1 MNPVAFGKLPAHGDF
16 VSRGLSP
23 TQSDTWDEWF
33 AGAIEAGRSQFVDRF
48 SEVHGSAP
56 AWRFLL
62 GAGKLGSGWRVG
74 AIAPS
79 VDSVGRAF
87 FIMAGYEAA
96 TPDARAFLAAEC
108 AELALREAIIST
120 RSIDELMDLL
130 AGAVPHHAA
139 IADLSIANDASVAW
153 TLSAANGEGAAT
165 LPSADLSNLAALMFG
180 ETGA

>member
-1 MNPVAFGKLPAHGDF
+1 MKPVAFGKLPAHGDF

-23 TQSDTWDEWF
+23 SQSETWDGWF
-33 AGAIEAGRSQFVDRF
+33 AGAIESGRSQFANRF
-48 SEVHGSAP
+48 SDVHGSAP

-62 GAGKLGSGWRVG
+62 GAGRLGSGWRVG

-120 RSIDELMDLL
+120 RNIDELMDLL
-130 AGAVPHHAA
+130 AGAMPHHAA
-139 IADLSIANDASVAW
+139 IADWSINTDACVAW
-153 TLSAANGEGAAT
+153 TLSPANGDGAAA
-165 LPSADLSNLAALMFG
+165 LPSADLSNLAALVFG
-180 ETGA
+180 EAGA